1 MYSWAPVDVPNLPP
15 SDGVPTRL
23 RLHDT
28 ATGKPVE
35 VGPSTGEARMYVCG
49 ITPYDAT
56 HLGHANTYLAFDLI
70 HRVWLDLGLRVNY
83 TQNVTDVD
91 DPLLER
97 ARDTGRDW
105 EELAEDQTELFRSDM
120 EHLRVIPPTHYVGA
134 VESIPSVV
142 ALIEQL
148 LPSGLVYQVDDP
160 EHPDWYFQ
168 TAAAPGFGAIS
179 HLDEA
184 EMIELFTERGGDP
197 DRPGKRHPL
206 DCLLW
211 RCTRPGEPSWASSLG
226 PGRPGW
232 HIECTAIAL
241 DRLGSAFDVQGGGS
255 DLSFPHHEMCSAE
268 AVVASGQPLATAFVH
283 SGMVALHGE
292 KMSKSKGNLELVS
305 RLRNKG
311 AHPMAIRLAL
321 LGHHYRS
328 DWEWTTADLTAAT
341 ERLDLWRSV
350 INNGVS
356 LPATES
362 IAELR
367 RALRDDLDAPRALG
381 VVDTWAAASLAIDGD
396 DSTGIREMV
405 AAVDA
410 LLGVRLDLLG

>member
-1 MYSWAPVDVPNLPP
+1 MYSWAPVDVPRLPS
-15 SDGVPTRL
+15 SDGVPDRL
-23 RLHDT
+23 RLYDT
-28 ATGKPVE
+28 SSRALVE
-35 VGPSTGEARMYVCG
+35 VGPASGRARMYVCG

-56 HLGHANTYLAFDLI
+56 HLGHANTYVTFDLI
-70 HRVWLDLGLRVNY
+70 NRVWRDLGLEVNY

-120 EHLRVIPPTHYVGA
+120 VHLRVIPPTHYVGA
-134 VESIPSVV
+134 VESIPGVV
-142 ALIEQL
+142 TLIEQL

-168 TAAAPGFGAIS
+168 TVAAPGFGEVS
-179 HLDEA
+179 RLE
-184 EMIELFTERGGDP
+184 EQQMIDLFAERGGDP
-197 DRPGKRHPL
+197 ERPGKRHPL

-211 RCTRPGEPSWASSLG
+211 RFSREGEPSWTSPLG

-241 DRLGSAFDVQGGGS
+241 DRLGPAFDVQGGGS
-255 DLSFPHHEMCSAE
+255 DLVFPHHEMCAAE
-268 AVVASGQPLATAFVH
+268 AAVASGQPMAKCYVH
-283 SGMVALHGE
+283 SGMVALDGE

-311 AHPMAIRLAL
+311 ANPMAIRLAL
-321 LGHHYRS
+321 LAHHYRS
-328 DWEWTTADLTAAT
+328 DWEWTPADLEQA
-341 ERLDLWRSV
+341 EQRLQLWRSV
-350 INNGVS
+350 LNNGTS
-356 LPATES
+356 LPAAET

-367 RALRDDLDAPRALG
+367 RAMRNDLDAPRALA
-381 VVDTWAAASLAIDGD
+381 VVDTWAAASLAVEGD
-396 DSTGIREMV
+396 DCEGIAQLAE
-405 AAVDA
+405 AVDA
-410 LLGVRLDLLG
+410 LLGIRLEPLG